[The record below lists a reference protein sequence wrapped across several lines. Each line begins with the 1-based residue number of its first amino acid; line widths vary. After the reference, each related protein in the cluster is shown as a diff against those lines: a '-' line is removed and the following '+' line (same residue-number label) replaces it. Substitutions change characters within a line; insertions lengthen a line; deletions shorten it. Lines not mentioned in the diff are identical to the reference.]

1 MIVFTD
7 YKPLVSFLEQFSEP
21 RSQERNYGPNGLER
35 SRALQREV
43 VDSETV

>member
-7 YKPLVSFLEQFSEP
+7 YKPLASILERFSEP

-35 SRALQREV
+35 TRVLQREV